1 MSLPKKV
8 ACALFTPGLL
18 RRSESSYDHPLQH
31 GYALAHHLSA
41 SLGLL
46 LGFSCLHKT
55 RHTVCV
61 EAAMVDDVQQTGKLD
76 DTRIH
81 IEWNHEVSYWSKR
94 FNVSP
99 EQLRKA
105 VESVGPL
112 VKDVKRQLG
121 G

>member
-1 MSLPKKV
+1 M
-8 ACALFTPGLL
+8 T
-18 RRSESSYDHPLQH
+18 
-31 GYALAHHLSA
+31 
-41 SLGLL
+41 
-46 LGFSCLHKT
+46 
-55 RHTVCV
+55 
-61 EAAMVDDVQQTGKLD
+61 DDLKQTAKLD

-121 G
+121 R